1 MSRPVIAHSGKGGPP
16 GAFGYESDGRLTT
29 VPEAHDNGKVG
40 LLSYVAARGREINF
54 ANKRATRTHQLYR
67 KYGRKTRQGGFHML
81 PLPPICRVM
90 PSKFRLRVILP
101 VDYFRAA
108 SHLFGACL
116 VPNQ

>member
-54 ANKRATRTHQLYR
+54 ANKRATRTYQLYR
-67 KYGRKTRQGGFHML
+67 KYGRKMRQDGFHML
-81 PLPPICRVM
+81 PHPPIGRVM
-90 PSKFRLRVILP
+90 LFKVPPSR
-101 VDYFRAA
+101 DAA
-108 SHLFGACL
+108 CGLLSRR
-116 VPNQ
+116 